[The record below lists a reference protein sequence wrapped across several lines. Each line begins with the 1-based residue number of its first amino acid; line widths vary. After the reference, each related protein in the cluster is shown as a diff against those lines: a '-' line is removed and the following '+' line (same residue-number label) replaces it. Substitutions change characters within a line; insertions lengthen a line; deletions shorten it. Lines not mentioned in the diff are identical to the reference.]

1 MKPSSLLLVYS
12 VVSRATNEG
21 PRNAFP
27 VKWHEISFRF
37 SSFET
42 KYIFFF
48 NYRLRIY
55 RKRDYT
61 REKEFEFSTI
71 DFVSKVQVGKVETV
85 EN

>member
-1 MKPSSLLLVYS
+1 MARDIFSFLIL
-12 VVSRATNEG
+12 RNE
-21 PRNAFP
+21 
-27 VKWHEISFRF
+27 I
-37 SSFET
+37 
-42 KYIFFF
+42 YIFFF

>member
-1 MKPSSLLLVYS
+1 MLVYS

-27 VKWHEISFRF
+27 VKWHEISFSHLSKRNI
-37 SSFET
+37 
-42 KYIFFF
+42 YFFF